1 MARIS
6 GIDRQTCILNLCSI
20 LMNNINGLQSLDRKQ
35 SVIFLTSLGYE
46 ENPRTDLKLSRAQ
59 IGWVWLSDAIVL
71 FGLEGNGKQTPKS

>member
-59 IGWVWLSDAIVL
+59 IGWV
-71 FGLEGNGKQTPKS
+71 